1 MAEPEPHYHAHT
13 RTLPVRGDL
22 KLPTAL
28 SLLVATLM
36 ALASL
41 AGWLSPST
49 LYPTE
54 EAIQSFVAND
64 IVNLVLGLPILLGS
78 MAAARRGRLIGL
90 LFWPGGLLYAFY
102 NYLAYLVGVP
112 MAWPWLLYLPLVL
125 LSLIALIL
133 LVSRLDGGALR
144 ARLHGALH
152 ERFAGGAL
160 VLFGVFVVLRD
171 LGVLVSAQTDATV
184 NLALELPVIVADFA
198 LSIAWIVVGVQLWR
212 QRALG
217 YELGAGMLFQ
227 GSMLFVGVIV
237 YFLLQPALAGTPL
250 AVADIAVL
258 AVMSL
263 VCILPLALVARGIVQ
278 RDRI

>member
-1 MAEPEPHYHAHT
+1 MAEPEPHQHPNA
-13 RTLPVRGDL
+13 RALPVRGDL

-28 SLLVATLM
+28 SLLVAILM

-64 IVNLVLGLPILLGS
+64 MVNLVLGLPILLGS

-125 LSLIALIL
+125 LSLTALIL
-133 LVSRLDGGALR
+133 LVSRLEGSALR
-144 ARLHGALH
+144 ARTLRKMTETMTMAAVTTIEGRL
-152 ERFAGGAL
+152 ER
-160 VLFGVFVVLRD
+160 
-171 LGVLVSAQTDATV
+171 
-184 NLALELPVIVADFA
+184 
-198 LSIAWIVVGVQLWR
+198 
-212 QRALG
+212 
-217 YELGAGMLFQ
+217 
-227 GSMLFVGVIV
+227 
-237 YFLLQPALAGTPL
+237 
-250 AVADIAVL
+250 
-258 AVMSL
+258 
-263 VCILPLALVARGIVQ
+263 
-278 RDRI
+278 